1 MTDKKITE
9 LTELTAVD
17 DADVLVIV
25 DDVSGTATTK
35 KITKT
40 NLLSGK
46 TNSSSGAG
54 VPSSTPTA
62 AGDIYVDTTALKI
75 YIATGISSSAD
86 WKKVISQ

>member
-35 KITKT
+35 KITRT
-40 NLLSGK
+40 NLLSG
-46 TNSSSGAG
+46 SISASSGAG
-54 VPSSTPTA
+54 APSSTPSSI
-62 AGDIYVDTTALKI
+62 GNIYVDTTALKI
-75 YIATGISSSAD
+75 YIATDTSSSAD